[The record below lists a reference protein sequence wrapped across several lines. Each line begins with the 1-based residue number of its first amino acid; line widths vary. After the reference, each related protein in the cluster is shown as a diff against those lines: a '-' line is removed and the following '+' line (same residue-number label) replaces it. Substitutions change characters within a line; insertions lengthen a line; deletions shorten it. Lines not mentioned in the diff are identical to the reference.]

1 MTYWALTFPNIQ
13 SIFESSSNIILSQCY
28 RCKQI
33 FPQSQISRDRSTQST
48 TSPVSIPSINIFSLQ
63 HIQPRT
69 VKPNINSPQI
79 PLHPATFHQNRLR
92 PPTVNFLR
100 SRSHII
106 HRINLE
112 TAQNLSFK
120 AIRSH
125 DSSHGNQNILQKCDR
140 PVINQSIA
148 RS

>member
-63 HIQPRT
+63 HIQPPT
-69 VKPNINSPQI
+69 VKPNINPPQI
-79 PLHPATFHQNRLR
+79 PRHPAALYQNRLR
-92 PPTVNFLR
+92 PQTVNSLR

-106 HRINLE
+106 HRNNLQ
-112 TAQNLSFK
+112 TAQNSRLK
-120 AIRSH
+120 
-125 DSSHGNQNILQKCDR
+125 
-140 PVINQSIA
+140 P
-148 RS
+148 